1 MSLLAPR
8 VDRIKPSPSSAATQR
23 ARELRDAGHD
33 VIALTA
39 GEPDFPTPPHVC
51 EAAVAAMKRGETRYT
66 TIDGTSELKEAIC
79 AKFKRENGLAYA
91 PGQITVANGAK
102 QIIYNALM
110 ATLAPGDEVL
120 LPAPHWV
127 SYPDMTLLAEGVPV
141 VLPCAEEQ
149 DFKLRAE
156 QLEAAITPRTKWL
169 LLNSPNNPSGA
180 TYSPEE
186 MKALTDVL
194 LRHPQVL
201 VLSDDVYEH
210 IVFDDHRFC
219 TPAQVEPQL
228 FDRTLTV
235 NGVSKTYAMTGW
247 RIGYAGGPATL
258 IRAMRKMQSQST
270 TNACS
275 ISQAAARAALN
286 GPQDFV
292 PERAAAFQARRDRV
306 VALLSQIPG
315 ITCHKP
321 EGAFYVFPGCA
332 GLIGK
337 RMPNGRRIE
346 NDQDLAMYL
355 LDSAEVAVV
364 QGSAYS
370 MSPYFRI
377 SFAAAIE
384 LLEEACHRIHRAC
397 AELK

>member
-1 MSLLAPR
+1 MPLLSPR

-23 ARELRDAGHD
+23 ARELRAAGHD

-39 GEPDFPTPPHVC
+39 GEPDFPTPPHIC

-66 TIDGTSELKEAIC
+66 TVDGTPEVKEAIR
-79 AKFKRENGLAYA
+79 AKFKRENGLEY
-91 PGQITVANGAK
+91 GSDQIAVANGAK
-102 QIIYNALM
+102 HIIFNALM
-110 ATLAPGDEVL
+110 ATLAPADEVII
-120 LPAPHWV
+120 PAPHWV
-127 SYPDMTLLAEGVPV
+127 SYTDMTLLAEGVPV
-141 VLPCAEEQ
+141 VLPCPEEQ
-149 DFKLRAE
+149 GFKLRAD

-169 LLNSPNNPSGA
+169 LLNSPCNPSGA
-180 TYSPEE
+180 TYSREGL
-186 MKALTDVL
+186 KALTDVL
-194 LRHPQVL
+194 LRYPQVH

-210 IVFDDHRFC
+210 ILFDDHKFC
-219 TPAQVEPQL
+219 TPAQVEPGL

-235 NGVSKTYAMTGW
+235 NSVSKTYAMTGW
-247 RIGYAGGPATL
+247 RIGYAGGPTTL
-258 IRAMRKMQSQST
+258 IRAMRKIQSQST

-306 VALLSQIPG
+306 VALLSQVPG
-315 ITCHKP
+315 ISCHKP
-321 EGAFYVFPGCA
+321 EGAFYLYPNCA

-337 RMPNGRRIE
+337 RMPGGQRIE

-355 LDSAEVAVV
+355 LDTAEVAVV

-370 MSPYFRI
+370 LSPYFRI
-377 SFAAAIE
+377 SIAASIE
-384 LLEEACHRIHRAC
+384 LLEEACRRMQRAC
-397 AELK
+397 ADLV